1 LRRHRAADPANELA
15 SAYEVPV
22 SQLNDWKQQAMAT
35 PGQRQHRKAEEQ
47 EAARD
52 RLYQRIGK
60 LQAEVE
66 GLKNR
71 GRCSEP
77 DGPARGG

>member
-1 LRRHRAADPANELA
+1 
-15 SAYEVPV
+15 
-22 SQLNDWKQQAMAT
+22 MAT